1 MSDELS
7 LEEQQELAKFLAPG
21 SAVQDE
27 KHNVHKFLHDVAI
40 SDDTTKTGF
49 LTKEEL
55 GIPKLP
61 VRTHKELAL
70 FCREIAN
77 MDYFA
82 DYFEKEA
89 EIITSTSLSKDAKL
103 LNLAVISKRQLEDV
117 TKQPK
122 KENRGWFGGKN
133 RKGGEE

>member
-1 MSDELS
+1 MTA
-7 LEEQQELAKFLAPG
+7 EEQAELARFLAP
-21 SAVQDE
+21 SASVQDD

-40 SDDTTKTGF
+40 SDNTTKTGY

-55 GIPKLP
+55 GMPKLP

-103 LNLAVISKRQLEDV
+103 LELAVISKRQLEDV
-117 TKQPK
+117 TKTSK
-122 KENRGWFGGKN
+122 KENKGWFGGK
-133 RKGGEE
+133 RKKGGGDE